1 MEARKA
7 ASRHGRRRAA
17 EIVFSAAKRLFGSGA
32 RALEWKNIVREVGLK
47 VAPYD
52 RLVGMASG
60 GIGQGDT
67 GGEEWGRGGGR
78 SGAPAPSRIVMR

>member
-67 GGEEWGRGGGR
+67 GGGRNGEGEGE
-78 SGAPAPSRIVMR
+78 GAEPRRRPG